1 MVMVVMLRM
10 EMIVVLIMMANEVT
24 VTIFTIMAFH
34 KLKTF
39 QGSPNSGEKNPLP
52 LISCHAHPG
61 GFIHQFEGQKFAN
74 LQL

>member
-1 MVMVVMLRM
+1 MVMVVVLRM

-74 LQL
+74 SQL